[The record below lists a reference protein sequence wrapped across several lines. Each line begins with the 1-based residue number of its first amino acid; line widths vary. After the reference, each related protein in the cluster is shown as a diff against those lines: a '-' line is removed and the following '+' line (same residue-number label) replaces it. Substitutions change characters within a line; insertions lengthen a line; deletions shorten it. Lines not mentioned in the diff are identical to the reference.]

1 VQVNIRVGRPPLAR
15 DDGRRSLSLPFDTR

>member
-15 DDGRRSLSLPFDTR
+15 DDGRRSLSLPFDTC